1 MSNNTRAPTK
11 EEVKVYYETH
21 NISLKKLAEFFNISE
36 NTIKSWKARDKKNG
50 YDWVQPETEK
60 VATMGAV
67 ADDRKKAINE
77 ARIRVVSGETLK
89 SASEKVG
96 IPISTLGEY
105 SVKENWIEKQK
116 AFNQHLFNKLL
127 KEKGEQ
133 HIERRSEAIEFL
145 NYIQRKTMKNLGEND
160 LSKDDVIVLERAT
173 NIVLKTMKGQA
184 ELMGMIDIKLSGK
197 LENEPKEENENS
209 KVETA
214 INRLEEIIRRDFE

>member
-11 EEVKVYYETH
+11 NE
-21 NISLKKLAEFFNISE
+21 
-36 NTIKSWKARDKKNG
+36 IKSYIEAGKTNEEISAICGISIRTVQRHRKALKTTSNSDTKN
-50 YDWVQPETEK
+50 DS
-60 VATMGAV
+60 
-67 ADDRKKAINE
+67 DNDRRQAINE